1 MNRVASIAAV
11 AATLLFGAAVDARAA
26 EPRPRT
32 TADLAGAPQQG
43 VPWTLAGP
51 RKSLQWDSNGKWGL
65 RLGMNQPSLREPD
78 WKDMQAGAF
87 FRITPSLRVGGSFQ
101 LGDRLSQ
108 PKQVTPGDAAAP
120 RVHLETAFRF

>member
-1 MNRVASIAAV
+1 VHAH
-11 AATLLFGAAVDARAA
+11 AA

-32 TADLAGAPQQG
+32 TVDLAEQPSTTTAP
-43 VPWTLAGP
+43 WSLAP
-51 RKSLQWDSNGKWGL
+51 RKTLQWDSNGKWGL
-65 RLGMNQPSLREPD
+65 RLGIDQPSLREPD
-78 WKDMQAGAF
+78 WKDVKAGAF
-87 FRITPSLRVGGSFQ
+87 FRITPSLRVGGSVQ

>member
-1 MNRVASIAAV
+1 MKRVAPIAAI

-26 EPRPRT
+26 EARPRT
-32 TADLAGAPQQG
+32 TADLASQQQAA
-43 VPWTLAGP
+43 PWTLTGP

-65 RLGMNQPSLREPD
+65 RLGMNQPVLRDPD

-87 FRITPSLRVGGSFQ
+87 FRITPSLRVGGSVQ
-101 LGDRLSQ
+101 LGDRLAQ
-108 PKQVTPGDAAAP
+108 PKQATPGDATP

>member
-1 MNRVASIAAV
+1 MKRVAPIAAI

-26 EPRPRT
+26 EARPRT
-32 TADLAGAPQQG
+32 TADLAGQPATAA
-43 VPWTLAGP
+43 PWTLTGP

-65 RLGMNQPSLREPD
+65 RLGMNQSALREPD

-87 FRITPSLRVGGSFQ
+87 FRITPSLRVGGSVQ
-101 LGDRLSQ
+101 LGDRLAQ
-108 PKQVTPGDAAAP
+108 PKQVTPGDATP